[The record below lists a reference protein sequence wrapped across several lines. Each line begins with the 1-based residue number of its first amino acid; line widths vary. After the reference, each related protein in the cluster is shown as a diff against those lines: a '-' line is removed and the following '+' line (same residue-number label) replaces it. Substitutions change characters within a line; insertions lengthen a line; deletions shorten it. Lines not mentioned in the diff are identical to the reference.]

1 MKEKDEIEGIIS
13 FFLRDGIDTHNTVF
27 VYNLMYED

>member
-13 FFLRDGIDTHNTVF
+13 FFLRDGIDEYKTLF
-27 VYNLMYED
+27 VYN

>member
-13 FFLRDGIDTHNTVF
+13 FYLRDGIDEYNTVF
-27 VYNLMYED
+27 VYN